1 MKINRLIFI
10 PSVTVIL
17 FLSLFTS
24 CKKEDQGKS
33 YSYFVS
39 KQYAVEYNKGYITGI
54 LDLASGTI
62 PDLVSIKPLV
72 TTDISVYKIVYKTTV
87 NGNQINASGLI
98 CVPKTPG
105 AYPVLSFQNGTNTVN
120 SSAPSNS
127 PTDYTYQFIEFIASM
142 GYVVVLADYPGF
154 GESEDIPHPYLV
166 AEPTVQS
173 LIDLLYSTKEM
184 VATEFPG
191 ITLKNEYYLLGYSQG
206 GWATLALHKAIEQ
219 NYSSDFNLAGSSCGA
234 GPYDILKLLQS
245 MVNKTTYPMP
255 VYLAYIVNAYTAYNQ
270 FTNPSSDIF
279 NEPYASRVSSLFTG
293 LLTSDQINN
302 QLTTSITGLINPDFI
317 SGFMTSTK
325 YSSVRNALINNSVAA
340 WHTFKPLLLVH
351 GGNDTQVDPSSTENM
366 YNALIQAGTSQDI
379 IVKTVVPGIDHSEG
393 AIPCMIKGIL
403 FLNNLRNSK

>member
-1 MKINRLIFI
+1 
-10 PSVTVIL
+10 
-17 FLSLFTS
+17 
-24 CKKEDQGKS
+24 
-33 YSYFVS
+33 
-39 KQYAVEYNKGYITGI
+39 
-54 LDLASGTI
+54 
-62 PDLVSIKPLV
+62 
-72 TTDISVYKIVYKTTV
+72 
-87 NGNQINASGLI
+87 
-98 CVPKTPG
+98 
-105 AYPVLSFQNGTNTVN
+105 
-120 SSAPSNS
+120 
-127 PTDYTYQFIEFIASM
+127 
-142 GYVVVLADYPGF
+142 
-154 GESEDIPHPYLV
+154 
-166 AEPTVQS
+166 
-173 LIDLLYSTKEM
+173 
-184 VATEFPG
+184 
-191 ITLKNEYYLLGYSQG
+191 
-206 GWATLALHKAIEQ
+206 
-219 NYSSDFNLAGSSCGA
+219 
-234 GPYDILKLLQS
+234 
-245 MVNKTTYPMP
+245 MP